1 MGGRIPSPFPMNG
14 KTLLLSTTLTVALL
28 SHAHAAPG
36 EVTIEN
42 WSKVSLDE
50 FSPPGSLPPERICDW
65 FVEKLNSNGK
75 RISCARIT
83 LASGTAITLD
93 DYSPIA
99 IYQPILDPPGCDH
112 ALADKVF
119 AANDA
124 MMKTLNDPAAR
135 ASRREELV
143 KIAATHS
150 DTLTSSLLNQA
161 CPNTRR
167 AASILWK
174 YSANCPQQLELALP
188 LINDADPVV
197 RNGISQCVGA
207 NIGYQSVD
215 RKKAALDAAVAQF
228 QIPSAVDRLK
238 GAWIVEQSLGD
249 PAIREYAQKYRPL
262 FENALKI
269 AKVSNLARSLR
280 IIVDQL
286 NLANVADPIAGDRS
300 DIPSPAAHHAA
311 DGRSR

>member
-1 MGGRIPSPFPMNG
+1 MNG
-14 KTLLLSTTLTVALL
+14 KKFIRSTALIAALL
-28 SHAHAAPG
+28 FHANADAI

-50 FSPPGSLPPERICDW
+50 FSPPASLPAEKICDW
-65 FVEKLNSNGK
+65 FVEKLNSSEK
-75 RISCARIT
+75 RISCGRIT

-93 DYSPIA
+93 DYSIRTS
-99 IYQPILDPPGCDH
+99 YQPIIDPPNCDH
-112 ALADKVF
+112 ALPDKVF

-124 MMKTLNDPAAR
+124 MMKTMNDPAAR
-135 ASRREELV
+135 SSRREEIV
-143 KIAATHS
+143 KIAEVHS
-150 DTLTSSLLNQA
+150 DTLKSSLLSEA
-161 CPNTRR
+161 CPNMRR

-174 YSANCPQQLELALP
+174 YSANCRQQLDLVMP
-188 LINDADPVV
+188 LINDADPVI
-197 RNGISQCVGA
+197 RNEISQCVGA
-207 NIGYQSVD
+207 NIGYQNVD

-238 GAWIVEQSLGD
+238 AAWIVEQSLGD

-262 FENALKI
+262 FESALKI

-286 NLANVADPIAGDRS
+286 QAK
-300 DIPSPAAHHAA
+300 
-311 DGRSR
+311 